1 MTVWQELLKINFK
14 SFKMVTKKSFT
25 LVELMIVIAILA
37 ILSAVII
44 FVLNPAKLFD
54 NAKDTHRMTD
64 IVTIHKAIVFMET

>member
-54 NAKDTHRMTD
+54 SAKDTHRMTD

>member
-1 MTVWQELLKINFK
+1 
-14 SFKMVTKKSFT
+14 MVRKKSFT